1 MADNLDVEKSQK
13 LSLEYALVTDSC
25 LPEEVKKSEYFV
37 AVDKKQWLDLIDYSE
52 GLVNADPNQKV
63 LFLIVAKGTPE
74 QEEEAAQKKAEQQRE
89 WQKLNAEK
97 EGAEQQLL
105 AKELAEKE
113 RLKRE
118 QEERAELRKKS
129 ESIFNALYHR

>member
-1 MADNLDVEKSQK
+1 M
-13 LSLEYALVTDSC
+13 SLEYALVTDSC

-52 GLVNADPNQKV
+52 GLVDADPNQKV

-74 QEEEAAQKKAEQQRE
+74 QEEEAARKKAQRQQE
-89 WQKLNAEK
+89 WERLNAEK
-97 EGAEQQLL
+97 EGAEQELL

-113 RLKRE
+113 RLKKE
-118 QEERAELRKKS
+118 QEEKAKLRKKS

>member
-1 MADNLDVEKSQK
+1 M
-13 LSLEYALVTDSC
+13 SLEYALVTDSC

-52 GLVNADPNQKV
+52 GLVDADPNQKV

-74 QEEEAAQKKAEQQRE
+74 QEEEAARKKAQRQQE
-89 WQKLNAEK
+89 WERLNAEK
-97 EGAEQQLL
+97 EGAEQELL

-118 QEERAELRKKS
+118 QEEKTKLRKKS